1 MYILMRILM
10 CILTQLRTATC
21 KVLMHQYIKQLLLIS
36 LPAVLGGLGGVPGCG
51 PGGSPGG
58 VPGCGPGGGLGGG
71 GGPVLVVSGSERKIH
86 AGE

>member
-1 MYILMRILM
+1 M

-21 KVLMHQYIKQLLLIS
+21 KVLMHQCIKQLLLTS

-51 PGGSPGG
+51 PGG
-58 VPGCGPGGGLGGG
+58 
-71 GGPVLVVSGSERKIH
+71 GPVLVVSGSKKGKH

>member
-1 MYILMRILM
+1 MHILMRILM
-10 CILTQLRTATC
+10 RILMQLRTATC
-21 KVLMHQYIKQLLLIS
+21 KVLMHQYIKRLLLTS

-51 PGGSPGG
+51 PGG
-58 VPGCGPGGGLGGG
+58 GLGGR